1 MLMSG
6 VKVFI
11 LMYFDGL
18 DSFEQSSERILGAM
32 NFLFKNKA
40 MEEDGHP
47 LQKVLNFSSLQ
58 LN

>member
-1 MLMSG
+1 MG
-6 VKVFI
+6 KVFI

-18 DSFEQSSERILGAM
+18 DSFEQSSEKILGAM

-47 LQKVLNFSSLQ
+47 LRKVLNFSSLQ
-58 LN
+58 LNC